1 MLSFYIH
8 IWKIIFHVFI
18 FLLTYII
25 ILAIRTPLFSLSV
38 FFFVRNWKLKLL
50 VKFRVET
57 WFQNPVRAI
66 PKILLPQFEN
76 TRNHTIMTSFVRYLS
91 YFLNSRTWTIRRYSN
106 TILYILKYVLNW
118 YFVFRFIYFLR
129 ARKIAKNGPSRAK
142 MDIHIGYLHDIKHLN
157 VSLDT

>member
-1 MLSFYIH
+1 MYLHFDEWERERGCRRDCASCEMRD
-8 IWKIIFHVFI
+8 
-18 FLLTYII
+18 LME
-25 ILAIRTPLFSLSV
+25 
-38 FFFVRNWKLKLL
+38 
-50 VKFRVET
+50 FRVET
-57 WFQNPVRAI
+57 WFQNPVSDS

-129 ARKIAKNGPSRAK
+129 ARKIAKNEPSRAK
-142 MDIHIGYLHDIKHLN
+142 IDTPIGYIHDVKHLN
-157 VSLDT
+157 VSLGT

>member
-1 MLSFYIH
+1 MKEVDFSSYLDSVSYPCSFDFSFG
-8 IWKIIFHVFI
+8 WKVKNQKPKKRSTPREVSGRFSIF
-18 FLLTYII
+18 
-25 ILAIRTPLFSLSV
+25 FSVSDS
-38 FFFVRNWKLKLL
+38 
-50 VKFRVET
+50 
-57 WFQNPVRAI
+57 
-66 PKILLPQFEN
+66 PKILLPQFKN
-76 TRNHTIMTSFVRYLS
+76 SRNHTIMTSFVRYLS